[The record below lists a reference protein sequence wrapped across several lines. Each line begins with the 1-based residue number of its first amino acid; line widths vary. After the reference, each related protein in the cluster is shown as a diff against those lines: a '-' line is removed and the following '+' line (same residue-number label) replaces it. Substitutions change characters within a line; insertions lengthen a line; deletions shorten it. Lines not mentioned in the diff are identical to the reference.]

1 MQPSRREQHRLDRRP
16 VQPVSIVDQAEHRGH
31 LGEQRQRAHA
41 DEEPIP
47 GAGRAVG
54 GLSEA
59 KRGRQRS
66 ALRAGQRAETV
77 QGRPDELVQPGER
90 QFRLGFDADGA

>member
-1 MQPSRREQHRLDRRP
+1 M
-16 VQPVSIVDQAEHRGH
+16 SIVDQAEHRSH
-31 LGEQRQRAHA
+31 LGEQGQSAHA

-54 GLSEA
+54 GFSESE
-59 KRGRQRS
+59 RGRQGS
-66 ALRAGQRAETV
+66 VLRARQRAETV